1 MYKHTYV
8 HTYIYIHTYV
18 RTYKHIY
25 ICTYKHICIYTYIH
39 TYIRKYIQTYINTYI
54 NINNYRIFCHFL
66 QLEESTEIIR
76 LQVPS
81 THHQKG
87 SNNSSTLPVRVK
99 SRKRNMPAVIQV
111 FNSVREKKG
120 QKKRLAVTDDTF
132 VHSYDRSESSGY
144 LSQHS
149 SYNSLLDHDSTG
161 SVGSQDP
168 RFLSCTSLPVQNGV
182 LPNRL
187 SQNSDET
194 SVTNHSTSIPM
205 SLSQPLAING
215 QQSDTYHKLNSI
227 DVHTSSSV
235 HSVNNGETRPKVLN
249 RTKSSSKVDKHN
261 WHNEPYSSTSDSNS
275 PQSSGRDTVTPPLS
289 KYPIRKGS
297 LPIETN
303 ISPKHRKGSLQGSL
317 TPTQLSPKVS
327 PDIRR
332 RVESITKQISS
343 CNGHI
348 PTSGVFS
355 FPDPVEVLGP
365 NWNPVSHIGRNK
377 SMDDLSPEDFPPID
391 PQLVD
396 QANHAYLNPTR
407 SSNQL
412 SSPQSPQ
419 RRISE
424 GLQKS
429 TRRPAPTPPQSRSR
443 IHSQGSTPEQLS
455 SPLMRRQS
463 SSESSPIT
471 PKRKAPQPP
480 NQKGS
485 WTRASSS
492 EDPLEV
498 KTPVIEKRKL
508 FSRQKSETETILVS
522 QTKPE
527 TQDRNKTETQTRNMT
542 ETRDHTQSSEVQ
554 PKGPDRSGGK
564 SKQKVAPVFNK
575 QKSEE
580 KRKKSANQILMSSG
594 VNAGLSND
602 RSDLLVAIRKG
613 IQLKNVKKE
622 EQRKKQHSSAMPWDV
637 AAILERRYALEISDN
652 ENEEGAVQ
660 DAEWEDL

>member
-1 MYKHTYV
+1 
-8 HTYIYIHTYV
+8 
-18 RTYKHIY
+18 
-25 ICTYKHICIYTYIH
+25 
-39 TYIRKYIQTYINTYI
+39 
-54 NINNYRIFCHFL
+54 
-66 QLEESTEIIR
+66 
-76 LQVPS
+76 
-81 THHQKG
+81 
-87 SNNSSTLPVRVK
+87 
-99 SRKRNMPAVIQV
+99 MPAVIQV
-111 FNSVREKKG
+111 FNSVRDKKG
-120 QKKRLAVTDDTF
+120 QKKRLAVTNDTF

-161 SVGSQDP
+161 SMGSQDP
-168 RFLSCTSLPVQNGV
+168 RFLSCSSLPVQNGV
-182 LPNRL
+182 LPNGF

-194 SVTNHSTSIPM
+194 PVTNHSTSIPN
-205 SLSQPLAING
+205 SLSQPLAINER
-215 QQSDTYHKLNSI
+215 QQSVTSHKLNSI

-235 HSVNNGETRPKVLN
+235 HSFNNGTNEETQPKVLN
-249 RTKSSSKVDKHN
+249 RTKSSSKADKHN

-297 LPIETN
+297 LPVETN
-303 ISPKHRKGSLQGSL
+303 ISPNHRKGSLQGSL

-348 PTSGVFS
+348 PTSGVFR

-365 NWNPVSHIGRNK
+365 NWNPGSHIGRNK

-396 QANHAYLNPTR
+396 QANHAYLNQTR
-407 SSNQL
+407 PSNQI

-419 RRISE
+419 RRILE
-424 GLQKS
+424 GLPKS

-480 NQKGS
+480 NQKGLWS
-485 WTRASSS
+485 RSSSS

-508 FSRQKSETETILVS
+508 FSRQKSETETVLVS
-522 QTKPE
+522 QTK
-527 TQDRNKTETQTRNMT
+527 TETQPRNTT

-554 PKGPDRSGGK
+554 PKGPDKSGVK
-564 SKQKVAPVFNK
+564 SKQKVAPVFRK

-580 KRKKSANQILMSSG
+580 KRKKSADQILMSSG
-594 VNAGLSND
+594 VNAGLSNE

>member
-1 MYKHTYV
+1 
-8 HTYIYIHTYV
+8 
-18 RTYKHIY
+18 
-25 ICTYKHICIYTYIH
+25 
-39 TYIRKYIQTYINTYI
+39 
-54 NINNYRIFCHFL
+54 
-66 QLEESTEIIR
+66 
-76 LQVPS
+76 
-81 THHQKG
+81 
-87 SNNSSTLPVRVK
+87 
-99 SRKRNMPAVIQV
+99 MPAVIQV

-161 SVGSQDP
+161 SMGSQDP
-168 RFLSCTSLPVQNGV
+168 RFLSCTSLPVHNGV

-194 SVTNHSTSIPM
+194 PVTNHSTSIPN
-205 SLSQPLAING
+205 SLSQPLAIN
-215 QQSDTYHKLNSI
+215 QQSDTSHKFNSI

-235 HSVNNGETRPKVLN
+235 HSVNRGTNEETQPKVLN

-261 WHNEPYSSTSDSNS
+261 WHNEQYLSTSDSIS

-297 LPIETN
+297 LPVETN

-327 PDIRR
+327 PEIRR

-396 QANHAYLNPTR
+396 QANHAYLNQTR
-407 SSNQL
+407 PSNHI

-424 GLQKS
+424 GLKKS

-485 WTRASSS
+485 WSRSSSS

-498 KTPVIEKRKL
+498 KTPVIENRKL
-508 FSRQKSETETILVS
+508 FSRQKSETETVLVS

-527 TQDRNKTETQTRNMT
+527 TQTRNTT

-564 SKQKVAPVFNK
+564 SKQKVPPVFNK

-652 ENEEGAVQ
+652 ENEDGAVQ